1 MATADRTAE
10 GATMHPR
17 IEDSHLD
24 PGLLPTVNPQ
34 QRTETQLVEPVLR
47 AINTAVADCSVTA
60 AQVFAGRIH
69 TRKNEECT
77 TAFGRP
83 PSVGHASDGDDF
95 YLQIG
100 VRVPS
105 YAAAPVLEAIQA
117 VEALSDEQA
126 LREARARLAEA
137 KERTAAAQSEE
148 TRIQAEIDRLA
159 PKEE

>member
-1 MATADRTAE
+1 
-10 GATMHPR
+10 MHPR

-34 QRTETQLVEPVLR
+34 QRTDTQLVEPVLR
-47 AINTAVADCSVTA
+47 AIHAAVADCSVTA

-95 YLQIG
+95 YLQIS

-105 YAAAPVLEAIQA
+105 YAAAPVLEAIHA
-117 VEALSDEQA
+117 VEAMSDAQA

-137 KERTAAAQSEE
+137 RRAPPRHRAKKPGSRPRSPASNQ
-148 TRIQAEIDRLA
+148 TRSR
-159 PKEE
+159 P

>member
-1 MATADRTAE
+1 
-10 GATMHPR
+10 MHPR
-17 IEDSHLD
+17 IEDVHLD
-24 PGLLPTVNPQ
+24 PGLLPTVDPQ
-34 QRTETQLVEPVLR
+34 QRTDAQLVEPVME
-47 AINTAVADCSVTA
+47 AIQAAVADCSVTA

-83 PSVGHASDGDDF
+83 PSAGHASDGDDF

-105 YAAAPVLEAIQA
+105 YAAAPVLKAIRA
-117 VEALSDEQA
+117 IEMLSDAQT

-137 KERTAAAQSEE
+137 RERTAAARSEE
-148 TRIQAEIDRLA
+148 ARVQAEIDRLD
-159 PKEE
+159 PKRSRP